1 MGNPAAMKMRK
12 TNMKKYWLTALAI
25 VASAAEAQMMVPPI
39 ERTALAAPAMAA
51 APTRIE
57 LNDKEQAAL
66 EIVRKWRN
74 NPDKP
79 RRAAD
84 GTVMYLYGA
93 TLPTLICTPLQ
104 VCAIR
109 LQAGEVV
116 NDVHAGDAA
125 RWRITPSMIGT
136 GPAAITNVI
145 VKPTDSG
152 LTTNLIITTDRRS
165 YTIVLKS
172 ANIEWMPAIAFD
184 YPDEQARTWADYQK
198 RQNRADHASTLP
210 TGENTAALDFNYKL
224 GGDKP
229 KWTPQRVYNDG
240 VKTYIQFTSSKFSD
254 DAPALVVVG
263 KSSSL
268 WSGPTAQL
276 VNYRPIGDR
285 YVVDGLPDQMALL
298 SGVGNAQ
305 VKVTID
311 YVGGKPQ

>member
-1 MGNPAAMKMRK
+1 
-12 TNMKKYWLTALAI
+12 MKKSIFVLSVLS
-25 VASAAEAQMMVPPI
+25 ASIAQAQVVPPI
-39 ERTALAAPAMAA
+39 ERTAFAVPMEA

-109 LQAGEVV
+109 LQPGEVV
-116 NDVHAGDAA
+116 NDVHSGDSA
-125 RWRITPSMIGT
+125 RWRITPSIIGG
-136 GPAAITNVI
+136 GPSAITNVI

-172 ANIEWMPAIAFD
+172 ANHEWMPAIAFD

-198 RQNRADHASTLP
+198 RQSKAEHGATLST
-210 TGENTAALDFNYKL
+210 GQNTAALDFGFSM
-224 GGDKP
+224 GGDSP
-229 KWTPQRVYNDG
+229 KWKPQRIYSDG
-240 VKTYIQFTSSKFSD
+240 VKTYIQFPSAHFAD
-254 DAPALVVVG
+254 EAPVLVTIG
-263 KSSSL
+263 KGGSL
-268 WSGPTAQL
+268 WSGPSTKL
-276 VNYRPIGDR
+276 VNYRLVGDR
-285 YVVDGLPDQMALL
+285 YVVDQVLDKAMLI
-298 SGVGNAQ
+298 SGVGSEQ

-311 YVGGKPQ
+311 YTGGQK